1 MGSARSSVRRGA
13 VSPGGSIVDS
23 AAAAEKA
30 QGKICTNGN
39 VKEKELRRAFTIAWN
54 SIVENRESFM
64 GHWKTMQKSENALER
79 IRGKQMIELTAEGR
93 LEFEIPELTRMVLE
107 EVRVHN
113 STTFTITFL
122 DGTVKNVKL

>member
-1 MGSARSSVRRGA
+1 
-13 VSPGGSIVDS
+13 
-23 AAAAEKA
+23 
-30 QGKICTNGN
+30 

-54 SIVENRESFM
+54 SIVENRESFRD
-64 GHWKTMQKSENALER
+64 HWKAMQKSENALER

-107 EVRVHN
+107 EVQVHN